1 MAGGFC
7 RGRAAPAVES
17 KIFFSRSDRPEISIR
32 QKLNKEQMEIPGRP
46 CRKEP
51 SWYMMNVSE
60 RQKMETINTPYDDT
74 FRTLLQDCPEL
85 VVPLINEL
93 FGTNYTGREVVVSN
107 ENEIFL
113 RNPEGKKEKRV
124 TDSNLTLIS
133 LKGISKRYHLECQ
146 STADGT
152 MEIRMWEYDAQIA
165 LMNKEYRDGV
175 LYVKFP
181 DSAVIYLRSNSNT
194 PDELKI
200 CICVGKKE
208 IFYEIPILKVKNYT
222 LNEIFE
228 KQLWMLIPFYI
239 FRYEKEF
246 RIINGDEKRLRSLR
260 MEYENVA
267 ARLDQEC
274 QSGRMKPI
282 TGGALCELA
291 NNVVEK
297 LASKYDNVEKEVT
310 EVMGGK
316 VLNYRSKEIFQEA
329 MEKGLEEGRRKGQE
343 EGREEG
349 LEEGRLEGR
358 LEGSNQKTVELVT
371 KKYQKGDS
379 VSKIAEDLLMSVEEV
394 EEILGKMTV
403 SQ

>member
-46 CRKEP
+46 CRKES

-175 LYVKFP
+175 LYVNFP

-200 CICVGKKE
+200 CVCIGQKE
-208 IFYEIPILKVKNYT
+208 LFYEIPILKVKNYT
-222 LNEIFE
+222 LEEIFE
-228 KQLWMLIPFYI
+228 KELWMLIPFYI

-291 NNVVEK
+291 NNVVKK

-316 VLNYRSKEIFQEA
+316 VLNYRSKEIFREA
-329 MEKGLEEGRRKGQE
+329 MEKGLEEGR
-343 EGREEG
+343 
-349 LEEGRLEGR
+349 
-358 LEGSNQKTVELVT
+358 LEGSNQKTIELVT

-379 VSKIAEDLLMSVEEV
+379 ASKIAEDLLMSVEEV
-394 EEILGKMTV
+394 EEILGEMTV

>member
-32 QKLNKEQMEIPGRP
+32 QKLNKEQMEISGRP
-46 CRKEP
+46 CRKKS

-165 LMNKEYRDGV
+165 LRNKEYRDGV

-200 CICVGKKE
+200 CVCIGQKE
-208 IFYEIPILKVKNYT
+208 LFYEIPILKVKNYT
-222 LNEIFE
+222 LEEIFE
-228 KQLWMLIPFYI
+228 KELWMLIPFYI

-246 RIINGDEKRLRSLR
+246 RIINGDEERLRSLR
-260 MEYENVA
+260 MEYEKIA
-267 ARLDQEC
+267 EMLDQEC
-274 QSGRMKPI
+274 QSGHMKPF
-282 TGGALCELA
+282 TFGALCELS

-297 LASKYDNVEKEVT
+297 LVSKYSNVEKEVT

-316 VLNYRSKEIFQEA
+316 VLNYRSKEIY
-329 MEKGLEEGRRKGQE
+329 LEGCAF
-343 EGREEG
+343 GREEG
-349 LEEGRLEGR
+349 
-358 LEGSNQKTVELVT
+358 QKESIVQLVT
-371 KKYQKGDS
+371 RKYQLGDS
-379 VSKIAEDLLMSVEEV
+379 PEKIAKDLLMSEEEV
-394 EEILGKMTV
+394 EEILGKTTG
-403 SQ
+403 SQQ

>member
-17 KIFFSRSDRPEISIR
+17 KILFIFSRSDRPEISIR
-32 QKLNKEQMEIPGRP
+32 QKLNKEQMEISGRP
-46 CRKEP
+46 CRKKS

-93 FGTNYTGREVVVSN
+93 FGTNYPGREVVVSN

-222 LNEIFE
+222 LDEIFE

-246 RIINGDEKRLRSLR
+246 RKINGDEKRLRSLR

-297 LASKYDNVEKEVT
+297 LASKYSNVEKEVT

-316 VLNYRSKEIFQEA
+316 VLNYRSKEIY
-329 MEKGLEEGRRKGQE
+329 
-343 EGREEG
+343 
-349 LEEGRLEGR
+349 LEGCAFGR
-358 LEGSNQKTVELVT
+358 KEGQKESIVQLVT
-371 KKYQKGDS
+371 RKYQLGDS
-379 VSKIAEDLLMSVEEV
+379 PEKIAKDLLMSEEEV
-394 EEILGKMTV
+394 EEILGKTTG
-403 SQ
+403 SQQ

>member
-7 RGRAAPAVES
+7 RGKVAYAVES
-17 KIFFSRSDRPEISIR
+17 EIFSTFSRSDRPEISIR

-51 SWYMMNVSE
+51 SWYKMNVSE

-165 LMNKEYRDGV
+165 LMEKEYRNGV
-175 LYVKFP
+175 LHVKFP
-181 DSAVIYLRSNSNT
+181 DSAVIYLRSSKT
-194 PDELKI
+194 TSDELKI
-200 CICVGKKE
+200 CIHVRQKQLQYG
-208 IFYEIPILKVKNYT
+208 IPILKVKDYT
-222 LNEIFE
+222 LEELFE

-246 RIINGDEKRLRSLR
+246 RKIDGNQKQLSGLRL
-260 MEYENVA
+260 EYEKIA
-267 ARLDQEC
+267 EMLDQEC
-274 QSGRMKPI
+274 QSGHMKPF
-282 TGGALCELA
+282 TFGALCELS

-297 LASKYDNVEKEVT
+297 LVSKYSNVEKEVT

-316 VLNYRSKEIFQEA
+316 VLNYRSKEIY
-329 MEKGLEEGRRKGQE
+329 LEGCAF
-343 EGREEG
+343 GREEG
-349 LEEGRLEGR
+349 
-358 LEGSNQKTVELVT
+358 QKESIVQLVT
-371 KKYQKGDS
+371 RKYQLGDS
-379 VSKIAEDLLMSVEEV
+379 PEKIAKDLLMNEEEV
-394 EEILGKMTV
+394 EEILGKR
-403 SQ
+403 Q

>member
-1 MAGGFC
+1 M
-7 RGRAAPAVES
+7 
-17 KIFFSRSDRPEISIR
+17 EIS
-32 QKLNKEQMEIPGRP
+32 GRP
-46 CRKEP
+46 CRKKS

-165 LMNKEYRDGV
+165 LRNKEYRDGV
-175 LYVKFP
+175 LYVNFP

-246 RIINGDEKRLRSLR
+246 RKINEDEERLLSLR

-291 NNVVEK
+291 NTVVEK

-310 EVMGGK
+310 KVMGGK
-316 VLNYRSKEIFQEA
+316 VLNYRSKEIY
-329 MEKGLEEGRRKGQE
+329 
-343 EGREEG
+343 
-349 LEEGRLEGR
+349 LEGCAFGR
-358 LEGSNQKTVELVT
+358 KEGQKESIVQLVT
-371 KKYQKGDS
+371 RKYQLGDS
-379 VSKIAEDLLMSVEEV
+379 PEKIAKDLLMSEEEV
-394 EEILGKMTV
+394 EEILGKTTG
-403 SQ
+403 SQQ